1 MAVALVASTL
11 VFDHSIGDI
20 SNTPRM
26 MCWAVLLAGVV
37 CCAMAM
43 PTRRRKGEIGLRG
56 LNKGEI
62 LTFVSMLCFVVW
74 QFLSVLWAVNRAEAL
89 CAAARWLLA
98 AMTGC
103 VTFELVGRCPVRG
116 VVLLARCSAIVTLL
130 ALSAAVWQ
138 LFSIPDFSWSNR
150 YAVVSLFTHKGTF
163 AMLLVLL
170 AVFPAMRLGLKIRRG
185 RWFYV
190 VLLLVLLLVECFL
203 QSRAVLVALVAG
215 VGCWILLAWL
225 SKRAFVR
232 RIAECGS
239 RCKLVVAVAVALL
252 IACIPVAGAAVISNG
267 SVEVEQDAGGIRSSV
282 SICERRAL
290 WQMTFRM
297 VERKPIAGCGAGN
310 WKVCHPEVSVRDVFS
325 IDALDFRFVR
335 PHNEYLAIL
344 SETGCVGLLLLSLA
358 LAGVA
363 VAAVG
368 GVCRGGR
375 RRRLLLPGLAG
386 LCGVAAFAFFDF
398 PFERMELLLWIS
410 VFVGG
415 VCALSAKGRAPISYK
430 GKRYF
435 GVVVIGLSL
444 LVAVLAWGHW
454 RSERCLG
461 DIVNG
466 IHTMKWRLV
475 EKRAREAQ
483 TPFATLASDGV
494 PFAYYEAMAC
504 EYQRKPALAVFRK
517 AMHDSP
523 YDKQVLND
531 VARVL
536 YTERHEVDSAAVL
549 LEQAIYISPD
559 YSRSYFNLA
568 QMYLFENR
576 PEEAA
581 KVLHSLDL
589 DKKRSRMEKNIWFFL
604 PVKDAEYYFKSLL
617 PAEQN
622 MRDRL
627 LQIAGGSR

>member
-11 VFDHSIGDI
+11 VFDHSIADI

-43 PTRRRKGEIGLRG
+43 PTWRRKGTIRLQGLT
-56 LNKGEI
+56 KGEI

-103 VTFELVGRCPVRG
+103 VTFVLVGRCPARG
-116 VVLLARCSAIVTLL
+116 VVLLARCSAIVALL

-190 VLLLVLLLVECFL
+190 VLLSVLLVVECFL
-203 QSRAVLVALVAG
+203 LARAVLVALVAG

-225 SKRAFVR
+225 SKMAFVR

-239 RCKLVVAVAVALL
+239 RRWVVVAVAVALL
-252 IACIPVAGAAVISNG
+252 IACIPVAGAAVISKG
-267 SVEVEQDAGGIRSSV
+267 PVEVEQDAGGIRSSV

-344 SETGCVGLLLLSLA
+344 SETGGVGLLLLSLA

-363 VAAVG
+363 VSAVG
-368 GVCRGGR
+368 GICRGGR

-386 LCGVAAFAFFDF
+386 LK
-398 PFERMELLLWIS
+398 I
-410 VFVGG
+410 
-415 VCALSAKGRAPISYK
+415 
-430 GKRYF
+430 
-435 GVVVIGLSL
+435 
-444 LVAVLAWGHW
+444 
-454 RSERCLG
+454 
-461 DIVNG
+461 
-466 IHTMKWRLV
+466 
-475 EKRAREAQ
+475 
-483 TPFATLASDGV
+483 
-494 PFAYYEAMAC
+494 
-504 EYQRKPALAVFRK
+504 
-517 AMHDSP
+517 
-523 YDKQVLND
+523 
-531 VARVL
+531 
-536 YTERHEVDSAAVL
+536 
-549 LEQAIYISPD
+549 
-559 YSRSYFNLA
+559 
-568 QMYLFENR
+568 
-576 PEEAA
+576 
-581 KVLHSLDL
+581 
-589 DKKRSRMEKNIWFFL
+589 
-604 PVKDAEYYFKSLL
+604 
-617 PAEQN
+617 
-622 MRDRL
+622 
-627 LQIAGGSR
+627 